1 MGLLSRLFGDNTRVV
16 GGLQPTVDRI
26 NALEGDFQKLTD
38 KQLKDKTKEFKERV
52 ASGESFDSI
61 LPEAFSAVRE
71 AAKRTIG
78 QRHFD
83 VQLMGGMVLHQ
94 GKIAEMKTGEGKTLV
109 ATLPAYLN
117 ALIGKGVHIVTVN
130 DYLAKRDADWMGPIY
145 DALGV
150 SVAAIGHETSL
161 IYKPIVGKEER
172 QTLEIDNL
180 VPVERREAYAADITY
195 GTNNEFGFDY
205 LRDNMVM
212 DLPRMVQRG
221 HSFAIIDE
229 VDSILIDE
237 ARTPLII
244 SAPAEESAQLYQQ
257 FAKLVPRLKK
267 ETDYQVDEKMRA
279 ASLTDAGI
287 KKVEEMLSIPNVYS
301 PEHVNLVHHLEESL
315 KAHALFARD
324 KDYVVKDGEIII
336 VDEFTGRLMYG
347 RRYSGGLHQAIEA
360 KEGVE
365 VKRESETLATIS
377 FQNLFRMYEKLA
389 GMTGTAA
396 TEAEEFHKIY
406 NLDVVEV
413 PTNKPMIRADNQDV
427 IYKTEEAKFNAVMT
441 EIKEKHKAGQPVLVG
456 TISIE
461 KNERLS
467 RHLKKADIPHQL
479 LNAKH
484 HEKEAKIIAQAGQ
497 IGAVTVATNMAG
509 RGVDIILGGK
519 PPEGREA
526 QKKDKIEKW
535 KKEHEKVKELGGL
548 HVLGTE
554 RHESRRIDNQL
565 RGRSGRQGDPGT
577 SRFYVSLGDDLMRIF
592 GGDRLKSLMD
602 RLGLPEDQP
611 IEHSLIS
618 RSIEQAQKK
627 VEGHNFDLRKH
638 LLEYDDVMNQHRKKI
653 YAQRK
658 EILEAPDVHEVVTNL
673 MSEEER
679 VDYQKKEKQYGPDV
693 LKRVE
698 RFVFLRVIDTLWIE
712 HLNTMEE
719 LREGIALRGYGQRDP
734 LVEYKHEAYE
744 LFQGLQNAISDR
756 VVEMLMNLE
765 LQPQA
770 VIPPPSV
777 LQQRRV
783 QERGA
788 DERLA
793 GGAIRQPTED
803 TTAEAMATEEEMA
816 APVQAAPTPAP
827 ASGVQVTVRKA
838 GQPVENPG
846 PEPSAPALA
855 PDRAG
860 GQAITPVA
868 ASTGPNFKE
877 VGRNDPCPCGV
888 VDPATSKVRK
898 YKKCFL
904 ASNPECGLIKSGV
917 RPPA

>member
-1 MGLLSRLFGDNTRVV
+1 MGFLSRLFGDNTRVV
-16 GGLQPTVDRI
+16 GGLKPTADRI
-26 NALEGDFQKLTD
+26 NALEANFQKLTD
-38 KQLKDKTKEFKERV
+38 RELRDKTKAFKERV
-52 ASGESFDSI
+52 VKGESLDDL
-61 LPEAFSAVRE
+61 LPEAFAAVRE

-83 VQLMGGMVLHQ
+83 VQLMGGIVLYQ

-117 ALIGKGVHIVTVN
+117 ALTGKGVHIVTVN

-145 DALGV
+145 DALGI

-161 IYKPIVGKEER
+161 LYKPVVGKEDR
-172 QTLEIDNL
+172 QTLEIENL
-180 VPVERREAYAADITY
+180 VPVTRKAAYAADVTY

-205 LRDNMVM
+205 LRDNMAM
-212 DLPRMVQRG
+212 SLEAMVQRN
-221 HSFAIIDE
+221 HSFAIVDE

-267 ETDYQVDEKMRA
+267 DEDYQVDEKMRA
-279 ASLTDAGI
+279 SALTDKGI
-287 KKVEEMLSIPNVYS
+287 KRVEEFLGIPNVYS

-315 KAHALFARD
+315 KAHTLYQRD
-324 KDYVVKDGEIII
+324 KEYVVKDGEIII
-336 VDEFTGRLMYG
+336 VDEFTGRLMHG

-406 NLDVVEV
+406 KLDVVEI
-413 PTNKPMIRADNQDV
+413 PTNKPMVRQDAQDM
-427 IYKTEEAKFNAVMT
+427 IYKTEEGKFTAVAA
-441 EIKEKHKAGQPVLVG
+441 EIQAKHKAGQPVLVG

-467 RHLKKADIPHQL
+467 RLLKKANIPHEI

-484 HEKEAKIIAQAGQ
+484 HEREAKIIANAGRV
-497 IGAVTVATNMAG
+497 GAVTVATNMAG

-526 QKKDKIEKW
+526 AKKDKIEKW
-535 KKEHEKVKELGGL
+535 KKEHEKVKGLGGL

-577 SRFYVSLGDDLMRIF
+577 SRFYVSLEDDLMRIF
-592 GGDRLKSLMD
+592 GGDRLKGLMD

-627 VEGHNFDLRKH
+627 VEGHNFDIRKH
-638 LLEYDDVMNQHRKKI
+638 LLEYDDVMNQHRKRI

-658 EILEAPDVHEVVTNL
+658 EILDAPDVREVVANL

-679 VDYQKKEKQYGPDV
+679 KSYENKVKQYG
-693 LKRVE
+693 LETIKRVE
-698 RFVFLRVIDTLWIE
+698 KFVFLRVIDTLWIE

-734 LVEYKHEAYE
+734 LVEYKHEAFE

-756 VVEMLMNLE
+756 VVEMLLNLE
-765 LQPQA
+765 LRQEGVTTPQG
-770 VIPPPSV
+770 V

-783 QERGA
+783 VEKGA

-793 GGAIRQPTED
+793 GGAIQQPEED

-816 APVQAAPTPAP
+816 APAPAP
-827 ASGVQVTVRKA
+827 VQTTTPGVQVTVRKA
-838 GQPVENPG
+838 GQEVTSGPMPG
-846 PEPSAPALA
+846 
-855 PDRAG
+855 
-860 GQAITPVA
+860 ITPVA
-868 ASTGPNFKE
+868 ASTGPTFD

-888 VDPATSKVRK
+888 VDPGTAKVRK

-904 ASNPECGLIKSGV
+904 AGNPECGFVKSGLK
-917 RPPA
+917 PPA